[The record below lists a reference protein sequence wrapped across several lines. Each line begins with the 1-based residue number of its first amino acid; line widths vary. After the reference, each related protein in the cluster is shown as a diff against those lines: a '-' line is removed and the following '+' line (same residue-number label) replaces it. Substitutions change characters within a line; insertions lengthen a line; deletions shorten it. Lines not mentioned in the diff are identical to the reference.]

1 MTILPQI
8 SVEYNC
14 RECSIHVYVQQT
26 SFENKIFGQ
35 NSNHQ
40 ISLEEEDITG
50 SLINRPFQFVLCTKY
65 LSTLRDCAPLMP
77 PNRPNGDGA
86 CVSQCPD
93 TPAHHQNH
101 HRPTEARVEQ
111 IDQSQ
116 SGIWSRDRNR
126 PMRDEERTR
135 EQLSANPFCRLKG
148 EIRLFISSCSA
159 VTCRGNGDG
168 WIQSFWKMKKGPS
181 CQLLSDWNLD
191 IKKD

>member
-1 MTILPQI
+1 MIWI
-8 SVEYNC
+8 YKVV
-14 RECSIHVYVQQT
+14 R
-26 SFENKIFGQ
+26 
-35 NSNHQ
+35 
-40 ISLEEEDITG
+40 
-50 SLINRPFQFVLCTKY
+50 CTKY
-65 LSTLRDCAPLMP
+65 LSTLRAPAPLMP

-116 SGIWSRDRNR
+116 SGIRSRDRNR

-168 WIQSFWKMKKGPS
+168 WIQSLEKWREALSNDQEVKS
-181 CQLLSDWNLD
+181 CLQICRQKSSQITESGNEELM
-191 IKKD
+191 IEHCTYVH